1 MSSKYYITTTL
12 PYINSDPH
20 VGFAAELIKAD
31 VIARWQRLLG
41 KEVIFNTGTDEHGL
55 KIYRKAKDLNINVLD
70 YCNKASEKFAELK
83 DSLNISYDRFIRTTD
98 ENHIKAAQEFWKRCE
113 KNGDIYKKNYK
124 VKYCVGC
131 ELEKTE
137 SELVDGKCPWHP
149 NQELDIIDEE
159 NYFFRFS
166 KYQDKLLKLYEENPE
181 FVKPKHR
188 LQEIKSFV
196 KSGINDFSISR
207 LKEKMP
213 WGVPV
218 PGDESQVMYVWFDAL
233 VNYISTLDWPNEE
246 GDFRDFWPGLQVAGK
261 DNLRQ
266 QSAMWQAMLMS
277 AGIENSKKV
286 LVFGFLTSEGQKI
299 SKSLGN
305 NINPIEYS
313 QKYGEDALRYYLL
326 EQIPTYGDGDF
337 SVSNFELLY
346 NSHLA
351 NELGNLASRLS
362 NLIAKEDFDPNI
374 KKDSDQEFNENIK
387 ELMDKYE
394 LQFALHAIWQ
404 KIRQTNEYLTK
415 EAPWKIEDKIK
426 KQKVLEFSL
435 QSLYDACLKL
445 QVFIPSTCEKILKHF
460 EARPIEK
467 IEPLFPKIKN
477 K

>member
-12 PYINSDPH
+12 PYINSEPH
-20 VGFAAELIKAD
+20 VGFAAEIIKAD

-55 KIYRKAKDLNINVLD
+55 KIYRKANDLSVEVID
-70 YCNKASEKFAELK
+70 YCNQSSAKFKDLK
-83 DSLNISYDRFIRTTD
+83 DHLNLSHDRFIRTTD
-98 ENHIKAAQEFWKRCE
+98 KHHLEAAQEFWRRCE
-113 KNGDIYKKNYK
+113 KNGDIYKKNYQ

-149 NQELDIIDEE
+149 NQELDHINEE

-166 KYQDKLLKLYEENPE
+166 SYQDKLLKLYEENPD

-188 LQEIKSFV
+188 LEEIKSFV
-196 KSGINDFSISR
+196 KRGINDFSISR

-218 PGDESQVMYVWFDAL
+218 PGDDSQVMYVWFDAL
-233 VNYISTLDWPNEE
+233 VNYISTLSWPTDSSEFK
-246 GDFRDFWPGLQVAGK
+246 DYWPGVQVAGK

-266 QSAMWQAMLMS
+266 QAAMWQAMLMS
-277 AGIENSKKV
+277 AGIENSQQV
-286 LVFGFLTSEGQKI
+286 LVFGFLTSEGKKI

-305 NINPIEYS
+305 NINPVEYS
-313 QKYGEDALRYYLL
+313 KKYGEDALRYYLL

-337 SVSNFELLY
+337 SVSNFESVY

-362 NLIAKEDFDPNI
+362 NLIFKESFDPVIN
-374 KKDSDQEFNENIK
+374 KNTDKDFNDK
-387 ELMDKYE
+387 VSELMNNYE
-394 LQFALHAIWQ
+394 LQFALHSIWE
-404 KIRQTNEYLTK
+404 KIRSTNEYLSK
-415 EAPWKIEDKIK
+415 EAPWKIEDKEK
-426 KQKVLEFSL
+426 KKEVLETSL

-445 QVFIPSTCEKILKHF
+445 QVFLPKTCQKILSHF
-460 EARPIEK
+460 EKRPIEK

-477 K
+477 